1 MHANITIIHF
11 NKTLDQT
18 MPIPKP
24 NILSRYNE
32 FLAAFDD
39 AIAVNPKTT
48 GNIAIAL
55 IDIDWFGQV
64 NEKYST
70 AHGDAIIDQLAD
82 MLHQVVGELG
92 SVYRYGGDAYMI
104 LFESLEK
111 ERAFLRIEDARI
123 RFDTPHKVTINGETE
138 TIEATISCGVAAYPD
153 DGTKSNDVIRKCS
166 EALYRAKISGRNKIS
181 LAREE
186 KMVTKTAHY
195 TTGQLD
201 GLQRLAKR
209 EGLNEATLLRE
220 ALDDILRKYN
230 S

>member
-1 MHANITIIHF
+1 
-11 NKTLDQT
+11 

-24 NILSRYNE
+24 NILSGYND

-39 AIAVNPKTT
+39 AIAINPKATS
-48 GNIAIAL
+48 NIAIAL

-64 NEKYST
+64 NEKYSR
-70 AHGDAIIDQLAD
+70 AHGDTIIDQLAD
-82 MLHQVVGELG
+82 VLRQAVGELG

-111 ERAFLRIEDARI
+111 EQAFLRIEDARI
-123 RFDTPHKVTINGETE
+123 RFDTPHKVTINNETQ

-153 DGTKSNDVIRKCS
+153 DGSKSNDVIRKCS

-186 KMVTKTAHY
+186 KMVTKTTHY